1 MTDFFA
7 DDFFVDGRGSS
18 AFGARLLA
26 SYAVGG
32 ASLTRSRVQPAAGMR
47 FVPAGSRVGLREI
60 SLPVH
65 IFGQSPREAQQQK
78 SALDAALLADPAELY
93 LPDGFLYTA
102 SCDSIGEVTEYS
114 QDGCILAGSYK
125 LSGFRHDP
133 LETVHLPAGGGAFL
147 AKGTAPDME
156 CRLTCTVGTASDS
169 YLMAG
174 ILWVDVKAG
183 DVLVLDGIRRKVT
196 RNDENA
202 LNQTDLTQWP
212 LLAPGPNIMTAPD
225 AMTVE
230 YYPIYL

>member
-1 MTDFFA
+1 M

-18 AFGARLLA
+18 EFGARLLA

-32 ASLTRSRVQPAAGMR
+32 ASLSRSRIQPTAGMR
-47 FVPAGSRVGLREI
+47 FIPAGSRVGLREI

-65 IFGQSPREAQQQK
+65 VFGQSPLEAQLQK
-78 SALDAALLADPAELY
+78 SALDAALLADPVELY

-125 LSGFRHDP
+125 LSGFRHGP
-133 LETVHLPAGGGAFL
+133 LYTIPLPAGGGEFL
-147 AKGTAPDME
+147 VQGTAPDIE
-156 CRLTCTVGTASDS
+156 CRLTCTVATASDS

-196 RNDENA
+196 RNDENS
-202 LNQTDLTQWP
+202 LNQTDLTRWP
-212 LLAPGPNIMTAPD
+212 LLAPGRNVMTAPD